1 MSYPVIPQ
9 ATPGSPGSV
18 PDAVPVEALLR
29 RPNSPLAWAAMLTLG
44 LGGLGLSLVVVL
56 WGGPVAA
63 LICTLLAAVSFPLVI
78 AVSFWVDRYE
88 PEPGRYR
95 LAALGWGAVVAV
107 GISVVGERLIFAVPG
122 TTEFVDAA
130 ISAPLVEEAAKG
142 LFLVSIMLLRRAQ
155 LHGVLDGIVYATLVG
170 VGFAFVEDIVYYL
183 GTLTEDGADSLAA
196 IFLLRGVMGPFA
208 HPLFTSA
215 TGIGI
220 GLAVTSR
227 RPAVRWLAPP
237 AGFLVAVALH
247 GLWNG
252 STFGGSDAYFT
263 AYLGVMLPMLTGVLA
278 LAAWARYRE
287 GILLTGAL
295 QQLAAYGWVRPE
307 DIRWVAQLSDR
318 MSARR
323 FAKVHGGPRAAR
335 AVRAYQQTMTEMA
348 FLHVRASSG
357 TAPADVNDRMQAL
370 RQRSVA
376 LAPYMILPPPALR

>member
-1 MSYPVIPQ
+1 
-9 ATPGSPGSV
+9 
-18 PDAVPVEALLR
+18 
-29 RPNSPLAWAAMLTLG
+29 
-44 LGGLGLSLVVVL
+44 
-56 WGGPVAA
+56 
-63 LICTLLAAVSFPLVI
+63 
-78 AVSFWVDRYE
+78 
-88 PEPGRYR
+88 
-95 LAALGWGAVVAV
+95 
-107 GISVVGERLIFAVPG
+107 
-122 TTEFVDAA
+122 
-130 ISAPLVEEAAKG
+130 
-142 LFLVSIMLLRRAQ
+142 
-155 LHGVLDGIVYATLVG
+155 

-252 STFGGSDAYFT
+252 STFGGSGDYFT
-263 AYLGVMLPMLTGVLA
+263 AYLGVMLPMLAGVLA
-278 LAAWARYRE
+278 LGAWARYRE

-323 FAKVHGGPRAAR
+323 FAKTHGGRRAAR

-348 FLHVRASSG
+348 FLHVRASGG

-376 LAPYMILPPPALR
+376 LAPYLILPPPALR